1 MRRYDSDKWIEAA
14 QAEIDALTTNG
25 TWELVQLPEDRKA
38 IGSRWVFLIKR
49 KSDGTIDWY
58 KARLVAKGFAQAP
71 GIDYDEVFAPTTPL
85 ASLRAILAQ
94 AAINGDHIE
103 SIDIANAY
111 LNGEI
116 EEEFEVFMTQPE
128 GFEQPSL
135 NGGKWVCQLKKGLY
149 GFKQSGCLWYQKLAQ
164 ELEHISFTQ
173 LKSDPR
179 KMAFR

>member
-25 TWELVQLPEDRKA
+25 TWELVQLPEDCKA
-38 IGSRWVFLIKR
+38 IGSCWVFLIKR
-49 KSDGTIDWY
+49 KSDGTIDRY

-71 GIDYDEVFAPTTPL
+71 GIDYDEVFAPTTRL

-128 GFEQPSL
+128 
-135 NGGKWVCQLKKGLY
+135 
-149 GFKQSGCLWYQKLAQ
+149 
-164 ELEHISFTQ
+164 
-173 LKSDPR
+173 
-179 KMAFR
+179 